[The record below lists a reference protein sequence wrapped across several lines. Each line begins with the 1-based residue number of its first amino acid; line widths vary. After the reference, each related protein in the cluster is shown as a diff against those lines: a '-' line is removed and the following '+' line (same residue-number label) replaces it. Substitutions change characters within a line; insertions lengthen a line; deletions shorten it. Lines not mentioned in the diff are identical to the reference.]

1 MAAADSFI
9 PPEGE
14 NPILALL
21 KYYGKND
28 GWFNG
33 QRSIIPNFDDYYVF
47 WLTGER
53 RIGKTDL
60 MLRLACDLFIHY
72 NLQTM
77 WVRNKQV
84 ELRDPSFHADFLNDA
99 KKHEWAPEE
108 WICNEQGVFES
119 KDKEAKQIIKFQSIS
134 TFSNRRGG
142 AHPRVIMIVFDEFMP
157 EDRKYPPM
165 AAQGIM
171 SLTKTVFSGRTDARL
186 FCLSNFTSA
195 ANPYFVKFRIY
206 PSTELVTLYP
216 EKRMLIERCDGYRK
230 AIDKGNPWNDVYEAG
245 GMGNYASEKEDDLIG
260 LIVPKV
266 PKGAK
271 PYSHI
276 YYIEGQYYRAYYNN
290 QMTIYTEYK
299 GSRKGLMA
307 FTPNTRECSD
317 NCMLIMQWMI
327 KRIVEDLQT
336 GVIRFTNP
344 NVMFAILN
352 MAFDKV

>member
-1 MAAADSFI
+1 MSFI
-9 PPEGE
+9 PPEGV
-14 NPILALL
+14 NPIKAILQ
-21 KYYGKND
+21 YYGDND
-28 GWFNG
+28 GWFNAL
-33 QRSIIPNFDDYYVF
+33 RSILPNFDEYMVF
-47 WLTGER
+47 WLIGER

-60 MLRLACDLFIHY
+60 MLRLACDLYIHY

-84 ELRDPSFHADFLNDA
+84 ELQDPSFHADFLADA
-99 KKHEWAPEE
+99 KAHGWCPEE
-108 WICNEQGVFES
+108 WSTNQQGVFAG
-119 KDKEAKQIIKFQSIS
+119 KDKDADQIVKFQSIS

-142 AHPRVIMIVFDEFMP
+142 AHPRVNLIVFDEFMP

-171 SLTKTVFSGRTDARL
+171 SLTKTVFSGRTDCRL

-206 PSTELVTLYP
+206 PNGLVTKYP

-230 AIDKGNPWNDVYEAG
+230 AIEKGNPWNDVYLAG
-245 GMGNYASEKEDDLIG
+245 GMGNYASESEDNLIG
-260 LIVPKV
+260 LIVDKV

-271 PYSHI
+271 PMSHL
-276 YYIEGQYYRAYYNN
+276 YYVDGMYYRAYYTEAY
-290 QMTIYTEYK
+290 TIYTDYK
-299 GSRKGLMA
+299 GSRKGLMS
-307 FTPNTRECSD
+307 FTPNTAECSD
-317 NCMLIMQWMI
+317 QILYIMPWML
-327 KRIVEDLQT
+327 KRIITDLQT
-336 GVIRFTNP
+336 GVIRFTSP